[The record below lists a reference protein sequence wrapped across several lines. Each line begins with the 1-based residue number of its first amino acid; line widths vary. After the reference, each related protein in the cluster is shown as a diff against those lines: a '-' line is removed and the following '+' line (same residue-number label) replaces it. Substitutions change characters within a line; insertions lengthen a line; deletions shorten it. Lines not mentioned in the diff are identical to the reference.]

1 MTLRSSRPTSGF
13 TLVEL
18 LIGTSLSAAVMLGVL
33 SSYIYL
39 GRSFTRLANQQ
50 TLETEARRTLGY
62 FARDAQTASGIAG
75 TPSASAVT
83 FILPSAT
90 GAPATVSYT
99 FANDAGGKGTLTR
112 TVGSGNP
119 VTLLRNITNDG
130 LSLRYYDAGG
140 NEYTAFTDYL
150 PGIKQ
155 MSLEFTTRIVTTNQG
170 TSTAAYPVASGRLV
184 LRNKP
189 LLQ

>member
-1 MTLRSSRPTSGF
+1 VSHRRPTASGF

-18 LIGTSLSAAVMLGVL
+18 LIGASLSAAVMLGVI
-33 SSYIYL
+33 SSYVYL
-39 GRSFTRLANQQ
+39 GRSFARLANQQ
-50 TLETEARRTLGY
+50 TLETEARRALGY
-62 FARDAQTASGIAG
+62 FAQDVQTATGFSG

-83 FILPSAT
+83 FIVPTTT
-90 GAPATVSYT
+90 GASTTVAYVFT
-99 FANDAGGKGTLTR
+99 NNAGGAGTLTR
-112 TVGSGNP
+112 SVGGGTA